1 MRIAFFGDVVG
12 RSGREAVVR
21 YVSANKAAHKMDC
34 VIVNAENAA
43 HGFGITQKICDQLF
57 EVGVDIITLGNH
69 TFDQKGDMQLFDR
82 EVRLARPLNYPVGT
96 PGKGYRIIDLKN
108 SGKRILVVN
117 LIGRL
122 FMEYNDDPFHA
133 MAVLLSEYELGKK
146 SIDAIFVDFH
156 AEATAEKSALARYLD
171 GRVTAVVG
179 THTHVP
185 TADLQILKNGTGY
198 LSDCGMCG
206 DYDSVIGMEDS
217 SSIVRFTQKIY
228 EFNRM
233 QPAQKEATVCGVVID
248 VADNGLCQ
256 NIQTIRVGGY
266 LLEQKD
272 CVL

>member
-12 RSGREAVVR
+12 KSGREAVVR
-21 YVSANKAAHKMDC
+21 YVLANKAVHKMDC

-57 EVGVDIITLGNH
+57 EAGVDAITLGNH
-69 TFDQKGDMQLFDR
+69 TFDQKCDMQLFDR
-82 EVRLARPLNYPVGT
+82 ETRLARPLNYPIGT

-133 MAVLLSEYELGKK
+133 MDILLSEYELGKK
-146 SIDAIFVDFH
+146 SINAIFVDFH

-171 GRVTAVVG
+171 GKVTAIVG

-185 TADLQILKNGTGY
+185 TADLQILRNGTGY

-217 SSIVRFTQKIY
+217 SSIVRFTQKIC

-233 QPAQKEATVCGVVID
+233 HPAQKEATVCGVVVD
-248 VADNGLCQ
+248 TTDNGLCK